1 MSSRAKKADFI
12 EGKRCFIHGAVNEKG
27 RQTTADLSP
36 KEKYSAQFQS

>member
-1 MSSRAKKADFI
+1 MTSRAKKADFI
-12 EGKRCFIHGAVNEKG
+12 EGKRCFPHESGNEKG